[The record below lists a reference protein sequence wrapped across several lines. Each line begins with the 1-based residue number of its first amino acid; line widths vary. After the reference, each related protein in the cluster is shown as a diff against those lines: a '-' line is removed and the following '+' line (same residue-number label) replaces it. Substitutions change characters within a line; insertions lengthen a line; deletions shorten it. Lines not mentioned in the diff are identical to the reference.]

1 MQTID
6 VYTYPDGKADQLAQ
20 DDIVSRLQPNGRF
33 TDTYVG
39 ELVEGDQYC
48 IPEKKLPMATDT
60 EILDLILE
68 GNTAWTVVELANQK
82 DLLIYEKDSLDDLA
96 KATLHPVVNATEAE
110 CLRGLFRELM
120 SEVIHNRT
128 L

>member
-1 MQTID
+1 MKTID
-6 VYTYPDGKADQLAQ
+6 VYTYPDGNADQLAQ

-48 IPEKKLPMATDT
+48 IPKKELPMATDT
-60 EILDLILE
+60 EILDFILE
-68 GNTAWTVVELANQK
+68 GKTAWTVVDHCDRK
-82 DLLIYEKDSLDDLA
+82 DLLIYEKGSLDDLA
-96 KATLHPVVNATEAE
+96 KGTLHPMGNATESE
-110 CLRGLFRELM
+110 CIRGLFRELM

>member
-6 VYTYPDGKADQLAQ
+6 VYTYPDGKADQYSQ
-20 DDIVSRLQPNGRF
+20 DTIVSLLQPNGRF

-39 ELVEGDQYC
+39 ELIEGDQYYM
-48 IPEKKLPMATDT
+48 PEKKLPMATDT
-60 EILDLILE
+60 EILDFMLDNDIGYSRSDSWVGLWNRE
-68 GNTAWTVVELANQK
+68 DSSDITELTFDPSKTDVRA
-82 DLLIYEKDSLDDLA
+82 
-96 KATLHPVVNATEAE
+96 V
-110 CLRGLFRELM
+110 FRELM

>member
-1 MQTID
+1 MQKID

-20 DDIVSRLQPNGRF
+20 DYIVSRLQPNGRF

-48 IPEKKLPMATDT
+48 IPKKELPMATDT

-68 GNTAWTVVELANQK
+68 GKTGWVVVELTDQK
-82 DLLIYEKDSLDDLA
+82 DLLIYEKGSLDDLA
-96 KATLHPVVNATEAE
+96 RGTLHPTGNATEE
-110 CLRGLFRELM
+110 QCLRGLFRELM